1 MHCKNS
7 QSFGSS
13 GSPNSPTQSGPA
25 RYKSA
30 GLPRN
35 HHNSYTSES
44 ERFAMPRIL
53 YKSIFAP
60 HPCTLL
66 MSAGHQLDYRH
77 TSERNKMGIFQP
89 PYTIDVT
96 DPILHGL
103 LASGILE
110 YTIVVVAVGFAGMGT
125 RPVPLDLSDRWN
137 LLGVNWKLI
146 AA

>member
-1 MHCKNS
+1 
-7 QSFGSS
+7 
-13 GSPNSPTQSGPA
+13 
-25 RYKSA
+25 
-30 GLPRN
+30 
-35 HHNSYTSES
+35 
-44 ERFAMPRIL
+44 
-53 YKSIFAP
+53 
-60 HPCTLL
+60 